1 MKRSLPLVLALAVV
15 LLGIAPIAASA
26 AMPENAAA
34 IKLGGYFPQA
44 NDVDDFDTGVNV
56 EISFTRY
63 FHPNFA
69 LELGIGYFNSEDD
82 FNNELTSYPF
92 TVNLKA
98 VYPVG
103 GVEVYALGGLGA
115 YYVKAET
122 ASGFDENDTVLGL
135 QLGAGANFNF
145 TPVVYI
151 GAEAKY
157 FWAKPDFGFPF
168 GEAKIDGI
176 QATANLGY
184 RF

>member
-15 LLGIAPIAASA
+15 LLGIAPLTSSA
-26 AMPENAAA
+26 AMPENAVA
-34 IKLGGYFPQA
+34 IKVGGYFPQA
-44 NDVDDFDTGVNV
+44 DDVDDFDTGFNM
-56 EISFTRY
+56 EISLTRY

-69 LELGIGYFNSEDD
+69 LEFGVGYLMSESD
-82 FNNELTSYPF
+82 FNVELTSYPI
-92 TVNLKA
+92 TLNLKA

-103 GVEVYALGGLGA
+103 GVELYALGGIGA
-115 YYVKAET
+115 YYVKVEN
-122 ASGFDENDTVLGL
+122 GFDENDTVLGF
-135 QLGAGANFNF
+135 QLGAGANFNI

-157 FWAKPDFGFPF
+157 FWAKPDFGGPS
-168 GEAKIDGI
+168 GETKIDGI

>member
-15 LLGIAPIAASA
+15 LLGIAPLSASA
-26 AMPENAAA
+26 AMPENAVA

-44 NDVDDFDTGVNV
+44 DDVDDFDTGLNV
-56 EISFTRY
+56 EISFTHY

-69 LELGIGYFNSEDD
+69 LELGVGYFKSEDD
-82 FNNELTSYPF
+82 FDDKLTSYPI
-92 TVNLKA
+92 TLNLKA

-103 GVEVYALGGLGA
+103 GIELYALGGIGA
-115 YYVKAET
+115 YYAKLEVPFL
-122 ASGFDENDTVLGL
+122 GFDENDTVLGY
-135 QLGAGANFNF
+135 QLGVGANFNI
-145 TPVVYI
+145 TPIVYI

-157 FWAKPDFGFPF
+157 FWAKPDFAGV
-168 GEAKIDGI
+168 EIKIDGL

>member
-15 LLGIAPIAASA
+15 LLGIAPLTSSA
-26 AMPENAAA
+26 AMPENAVA
-34 IKLGGYFPQA
+34 IKVGGYFPQA
-44 NDVDDFDTGVNV
+44 DDVDDFDTGFNM
-56 EISFTRY
+56 EISLTRY

-69 LELGIGYFNSEDD
+69 LEFGVGYLMSESD
-82 FNNELTSYPF
+82 FNVELTSYPI
-92 TVNLKA
+92 TLNLKA

-103 GVEVYALGGLGA
+103 GVELYALGGIGA
-115 YYVKAET
+115 YYVKVEN
-122 ASGFDENDTVLGL
+122 GFD
-135 QLGAGANFNF
+135 ANFNI

-157 FWAKPDFGFPF
+157 FWAKPDFGGPS
-168 GEAKIDGI
+168 GETKIDGI

>member
-15 LLGIAPIAASA
+15 LLGIAPLTASA
-26 AMPENAAA
+26 AIPENAVA

-44 NDVDDFDTGVNV
+44 NDVDDFDTGFNM

-69 LELGIGYFNSEDD
+69 LELGVGYFKSEND
-82 FNNELTSYPF
+82 FNVELTSYPI
-92 TVNLKA
+92 TLNLKA

-103 GVEVYALGGLGA
+103 GVELYALGGLGA
-115 YYVKAET
+115 YYVKVEN
-122 ASGFDENDTVLGL
+122 GFDENDTVLGL
-135 QLGAGANFNF
+135 QLGVGANFDI

-157 FWAKPDFGFPF
+157 FWAKPDFGGPN
-168 GEAKIDGI
+168 GELKIDGI